1 MTTTDAAAPAGP
13 AGPVAKKK
21 PVWERHRGLAIAA
34 AVLVIA
40 AITVISDLPT
50 ATTRASDVSAERAV
64 MTEVNSDLQP
74 CAYAIH
80 QALGIWSLQVKHQLT
95 SADRAPVPG
104 LLSDD
109 QSACSF
115 TSQGIYDLTNNI
127 DTPGTAAG
135 KQLGN
140 LVATATLWTTS
151 DALQAIEDVQRLLN
165 NPQNAAVASN
175 LTKAEGLMAS
185 DRRTA
190 LAEENAADRDLDTRL
205 QPVDLPAVSTTTATT
220 SEALKGG

>member
-1 MTTTDAAAPAGP
+1 MTTTDVPAPA
-13 AGPVAKKK
+13 VKKR

-40 AITVISDLPT
+40 LITVISDLPT

-64 MTEVNSDLQP
+64 MSEVNSDLQP
-74 CAYAIH
+74 CAYSIK
-80 QALGIWSLQVKHQLT
+80 QALGIWSLEANHRL
-95 SADRAPVPG
+95 SPGNRAATPG

-115 TSQGIYDLTNNI
+115 TNEGIYDLTNNI
-127 DTPGTAAG
+127 DTPGTPAG

-140 LVATATLWTTS
+140 LVATATLWVTS
-151 DALQAIEDVQRLLN
+151 DALQVIEDVQRLMGDPN
-165 NPQNAAVASN
+165 DTAAARN
-175 LTKAEGLMAS
+175 LSKEESLLAS

-190 LAEENAADRDLDTRL
+190 LREENAADRDLDTQL
-205 QPVDLPAVSTTTATT
+205 QPVDLPSVGTTT
-220 SEALKGG
+220 SEVSSGN

>member
-1 MTTTDAAAPAGP
+1 MTTTDAPAPT
-13 AGPVAKKK
+13 VKKK
-21 PVWERHRGLAIAA
+21 PIWDRHRGLAIGV

-40 AITVISDLPT
+40 LITVLSDLPT
-50 ATTRASDVSAERAV
+50 STTRASDVGAERAV

-74 CAYAIH
+74 CAYSIK
-80 QALGIWSLQVKHQLT
+80 QALGIWSLEARHQLT
-95 SADRAPVPG
+95 SADRAPTPG

-115 TSQGIYDLTNNI
+115 TNEGIYDLTNNI
-127 DTPGTAAG
+127 DTPGTPAG

-140 LVATATLWTTS
+140 LVATATLWVTS
-151 DALQAIEDVQRLLN
+151 DALAAIEDVQRLLG
-165 NPQNAAVASN
+165 NPNDTAAVRN
-175 LTKAEGLMAS
+175 LSKEEHLLAS

-205 QPVDLPAVSTTTATT
+205 QPVDLPSISATT
-220 SEALKGG
+220 S

>member
-1 MTTTDAAAPAGP
+1 
-13 AGPVAKKK
+13 VKKR

-40 AITVISDLPT
+40 LVTVLSDLPT

-64 MTEVNSDLQP
+64 MSEVNSDLQP
-74 CAYAIH
+74 CAYSIK
-80 QALGIWSLQVKHQLT
+80 QALGIWSLEANHRL
-95 SADRAPVPG
+95 SPGNRAPTPG

-115 TSQGIYDLTNNI
+115 TNEGIYDLTNNI
-127 DTPGTAAG
+127 DTPGTPAG

-140 LVATATLWTTS
+140 LVATATLWVTS
-151 DALQAIEDVQRLLN
+151 DALQVIEDVQRLMGDPN
-165 NPQNAAVASN
+165 DTAAARN
-175 LTKAEGLMAS
+175 LSKEESLLAS

-190 LAEENAADRDLDTRL
+190 LREENAADRDLHTQL
-205 QPVDLPAVSTTTATT
+205 QPVDLPSVGTTT
-220 SEALKGG
+220 SEVSSGQ